1 MTPAIRT
8 DALTKRYGR
17 TLALDGL
24 TMAVERGEVF
34 GVLGPNGAG
43 KTTTIRLLLDLIR
56 PTAGR
61 AAIMGYDC
69 QAASLA
75 ARAQVGY
82 LPGDLR
88 LYDAL
93 TPREH
98 VKLAARL
105 RRTPPDWGWVHELA
119 ERLGL
124 ELDRKTGALS
134 RGNKQKVGILLALF
148 PRPPVLILDEPT
160 SGLDPLVQHALHE
173 LLVEEARRGAAV
185 FFSSH
190 VMAEVERVCHRVA
203 VLHRGRLMRI
213 DTVEGLRA
221 RAIRRV
227 RVRFDGAAP
236 PRSAFDSLPG
246 ITVRRFD
253 GAEAEFE
260 VRGDFDQLVKALA
273 QGHVADLVAELPPL
287 EDIIVQMYE
296 GAAP

>member
-1 MTPAIRT
+1 MLPAIRT
-8 DALTKRYGR
+8 DGLTKRYGR
-17 TLALDGL
+17 VLALDGL
-24 TMAVERGEVF
+24 ALEVERGEVF
-34 GVLGPNGAG
+34 GFLGPNGAG

-61 AAIMGYDC
+61 ASILGHDC
-69 QAASLA
+69 QRESLA

-88 LYDAL
+88 LYDGL
-93 TPREH
+93 TARQH
-98 VKLAARL
+98 VALAARL
-105 RRTPPDWGWVHELA
+105 RGARPDWRWVGELA

-124 ELDRKTGALS
+124 DLDRKAGALS

-148 PRPPVLILDEPT
+148 ARPPVLILDEPT
-160 SGLDPLVQHALHE
+160 SGLDPLVQHAVHE
-173 LLVEEARRGAAV
+173 LLVEEARRGTAV

-190 VMAEVERVCHRVA
+190 VMSEVERVCSRVA

-227 RVRFDGAAP
+227 RVRFDGAVP
-236 PRSAFDSLPG
+236 PRAAFDLPG
-246 ITVRRFD
+246 VTVRHFD
-253 GAEAEFE
+253 AAGAEFE
-260 VRGDFDQLVKALA
+260 VRGDFDPLVKALA

-287 EDIIVQMYE
+287 EDVVVQMYE
-296 GAAP
+296 EGSA